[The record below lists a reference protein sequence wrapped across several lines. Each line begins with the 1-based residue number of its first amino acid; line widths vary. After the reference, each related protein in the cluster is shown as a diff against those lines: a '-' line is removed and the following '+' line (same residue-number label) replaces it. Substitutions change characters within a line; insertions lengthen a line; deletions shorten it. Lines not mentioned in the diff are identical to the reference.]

1 MGFVGSDSRRK
12 YVRLR
17 PATTTHSSSSS
28 SSTSAVQQIEV
39 NSDPLCPAIFLTN
52 KEIFRE
58 SHEFLYKYNTF
69 VLQLDSALRSI
80 VSIHQRSRS
89 KIQHIR
95 LTIPTHHDIL
105 EGFQDLVRLGLR
117 YCWHL
122 KTLTIHMPYM
132 FPDDRGGNS
141 ASTTNVYAN
150 AFHILRWLP
159 KSCEVILEGN
169 VHKDIQAVVATN
181 AEMAKQLDERA
192 YQRRQHQQET

>member
-1 MGFVGSDSRRK
+1 
-12 YVRLR
+12 
-17 PATTTHSSSSS
+17 
-28 SSTSAVQQIEV
+28 
-39 NSDPLCPAIFLTN
+39 
-52 KEIFRE
+52 
-58 SHEFLYKYNTF
+58 
-69 VLQLDSALRSI
+69 
-80 VSIHQRSRS
+80 
-89 KIQHIR
+89 
-95 LTIPTHHDIL
+95 
-105 EGFQDLVRLGLR
+105 
-117 YCWHL
+117 
-122 KTLTIHMPYM
+122 MPYM